1 MAREVTVKV
10 GGKDKHYTVSPLK
23 GKHIRELM
31 KAKKQGFEETFQ
43 VLEMAGIPEADAN
56 EMDFK
61 DCLMIQK
68 EINAETFGIEEEV
81 KN

>member
-1 MAREVTVKV
+1 MAREVKVKV
-10 GGKDKHYTVSPLK
+10 GGKDKHYTIYPLK

-31 KAKKQGFEETFQ
+31 KAKKQGFDETFQ
-43 VLEMAGIPEADAN
+43 VLEMAGISEADAN
-56 EMDFK
+56 EMDFR

-68 EINAETFGIEEEV
+68 EINAETFGIEEET